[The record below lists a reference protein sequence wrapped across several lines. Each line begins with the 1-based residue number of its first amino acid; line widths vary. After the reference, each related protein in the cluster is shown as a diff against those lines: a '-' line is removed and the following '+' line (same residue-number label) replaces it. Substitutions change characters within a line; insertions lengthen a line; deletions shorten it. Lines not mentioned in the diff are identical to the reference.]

1 MIILRTLLQIK
12 EVTNYNI
19 VKLKKGMEKSGS
31 SGCTPLKLTL
41 FSSI

>member
-1 MIILRTLLQIK
+1 MIILRTLLQIE
-12 EVTNYNI
+12 EVTNYI